1 MLKVVYYSSAL
12 VVKLVTVISYR
23 SERMAEL
30 SIGR

>member
-1 MLKVVYYSSAL
+1 MLKVGYYSSAL
-12 VVKLVTVISYR
+12 VMKRVTVISYR